1 MGQPQADQSMDEILA
16 SIRRIIS
23 EDETPAPSPE
33 ADTPTAERLD
43 TLDLRQSVEDTE
55 AEEVLASVEPE
66 FAQEEPTADSV
77 DAFFEEKP
85 GFEASTDAVVEEA
98 LITQEVIVE
107 APEAAIVE
115 EPAPAEPTLERV
127 SLGRTVAA
135 AAAPAVASEVEAF
148 LEEDSM
154 LTKSTTKAAS
164 SAFDA
169 LAENIRIA
177 EGEGRTLESLVE
189 RMVEPMLKSW
199 LDENLSRIVEEKVE
213 DEVRRIARRR

>member
-23 EDETPAPSPE
+23 EDDTTAPTPA
-33 ADTPTAERLD
+33 AGQTAERLD
-43 TLDLRQSVEDTE
+43 TLDLRHSVEDGET
-55 AEEVLASVEPE
+55 EEVLAAVEPE
-66 FAQEEPTADSV
+66 FAQEEPTQDSV

-85 GFEASTDAVVEEA
+85 GFDAAEEA
-98 LITQEVIVE
+98 PIAQEVIAE
-107 APEAAIVE
+107 APEAEIVE
-115 EPAPAEPTLERV
+115 EPVQAEPTLERV
-127 SLGRTVAA
+127 SLGRAA
-135 AAAPAVASEVEAF
+135 AEAAAPAIASEVEAF

-154 LTKSTTKAAS
+154 LTKSTTQAAS